1 MSGWI
6 AGAGI
11 GGALLSTGASLYG
24 QSQQSGYQGQQLA
37 QAQANYQLQKQ
48 AQEFQQRLALA
59 SRTDALGNKV
69 YWDGGGWV
77 TDTTPGTKGVLL
89 ASQANERTKQAA
101 GGVRSELG
109 QQANFKNRGDAGA
122 VAGTALRN
130 YSNNVGRPTVEGIEG
145 RDIVSRATSA
155 GGTRS
160 ALTDA
165 VARNVLRSGGNQQ
178 VAQGS
183 LDAVNR
189 EGKNNLV
196 AAIAGAKKDAPG
208 DFINQDQ
215 AWTASNTNKYV
226 PFSSVASNISDT
238 AVAPTQAAA
247 SLDANLNQ
255 AATYGSATYGRGGA
269 ATTGASNS
277 ILGVPNSPINYGGAT
292 TALTQSLMNYLKSR
306 RGSAD
311 SGIDNEIANWSNYG
325 VPNARTF

>member
-1 MSGWI
+1 MEPMTL
-6 AGAGI
+6 AALI
-11 GGALLSTGASLYG
+11 GGGASIFGSLLG
-24 QSQQSGYQGQQLA
+24 QGQNQQFQQAQLA

-48 AQEFQQRLALA
+48 AQEFQQRLATG

-69 YWDGGGWV
+69 YWNGSGWV

-130 YSNNVGRPTVEGIEG
+130 YSNNVGRPSLEGVEG
-145 RDIVSRATSA
+145 RDIVSRATTA

-165 VARNVLRSGGNQQ
+165 VARNALRSGGNP
-178 VAQGS
+178 VVTANS
-183 LDAVNR
+183 LAAIDN
-189 EGKNNLV
+189 EGKNNLT

-208 DFINQDQ
+208 EFINQDQ
-215 AWTASNTNKYV
+215 AWTGSNTNKYV

-247 SLDANLNQ
+247 SLDANLGQ
-255 AATYGSATYGRGGA
+255 AATYGAATYGRGGT
-269 ATTGASNS
+269 ATNGALGG
-277 ILGVPNSPINYGGAT
+277 ILGSQYSPINYGGAG
-292 TALTQSLMNYLKSR
+292 TALTQLVQQYLKSR
-306 RGSAD
+306 NG
-311 SGIDNEIANWSNYG
+311 NQTSNQMG
-325 VPNARTF
+325 GPDGWGGLNTPF